1 MSKEL
6 IKVPAKPR
14 SKGIDP
20 AQGVLDLGIY
30 PQTEMRGFGMGVLSD
45 GTPFLTQRGL
55 ARLCGVRNAHI
66 GTISTKWNESPQK
79 PRMRRIRAILLNSGV
94 SLEEPHVRLKRGSRA
109 IFAYPEPICL
119 AVLEYYAFHAGGH
132 CRDAARHNFRS
143 LAGSALQNFIYT
155 QVGYQADQAS
165 PPDLAGIASARFAA
179 CRQQARI
186 IQL

>member
-1 MSKEL
+1 MSREL

-55 ARLCGVRNAHI
+55 ARLCGVRNAQI
-66 GTISTKWNESPQK
+66 GTISTKWNDSPQK
-79 PRMRRIRAILLNSGV
+79 PRMRRIRAILSNSGV

-109 IFAYPEPICL
+109 IFAYPKTLCL
-119 AVLEYYAFHAGGH
+119 AVLEYYAFHAGSN
-132 CRDAARHNFRS
+132 CRDDARHNFRS
-143 LAGSALQNFIYT
+143 LTGSALQSFIYT
-155 QVGYQADQAS
+155 QVGYQGYQAS
-165 PPDLAGIASARFAA
+165 PPHLAGIAPARFAA
-179 CRQQARI
+179 CRQRARI
-186 IQL
+186 IRL

>member
-6 IKVPAKPR
+6 IKVAAKPSPKR
-14 SKGIDP
+14 IDP

-66 GTISTKWNESPQK
+66 GTISTEWNESPQK
-79 PRMRRIRAILLNSGV
+79 PRMRRIRAILSNSGA

-109 IFAYPEPICL
+109 TFAYPETLCL
-119 AVLEYYAFHAGGH
+119 AVLEYYAFHAGSN
-132 CRDAARHNFRS
+132 CRDDARHNFRS
-143 LAGSALQNFIYT
+143 LAGSALRKLIYT

-165 PPDLAGIASARFAA
+165 PPDLTGFAPARFAA
-179 CRQQARI
+179 CRQQAQI
-186 IQL
+186 IRL